1 MSSCTNTSIISAAF
15 IPDQDVTSG
24 KRLSFQQKTNTNWDS
39 TILAGDV
46 IRFDVDAGKFTKSI
60 ANPYVDGE
68 LDLSVAE
75 VVGVVEKIAQIE
87 GVTYATVVTH
97 GLINYPGLTY
107 SAVGGGDGGTDIFFL
122 SPGISGGLTA
132 AIEESRGFV
141 VKPVLQVC
149 PVADSEYNG
158 IVVNY
163 LGYESSEAES
173 ATLRLGES
181 TVGDIKVVDAKA
193 TLPRG
198 WIETTIP
205 QYLTVSGYPEAY
217 AIYSTTYGGYEEL
230 TVNGTAS
237 FVSSLLNANIRPINP
252 ATGRGIN
259 NFFKVISVDVTTN
272 KIIAE
277 HTTTKQEYWNPS
289 YTQYEVDNL
298 VVASDAALGT
308 GNNRPTTPR
317 LSVTFGRITHFR
329 TPKIETNLVIN
340 SGNENQLVTFDTKTL
355 LRVKRDTTAAYLPEE
370 ISFTNVELVGTLKT
384 QNVADVDSKLVSLET
399 RILALEQALGI

>member
-24 KRLSFQQKTNTNWDS
+24 KRLSFQQKTDTNWDS
-39 TILAGDV
+39 TISSGDV
-46 IRFDVDAGKFTKSI
+46 IRFDVDAGIFTKSI
-60 ANPYVDGE
+60 ADPYVNGV

-75 VVGVVEKIAQIE
+75 VVGVVEKIVQID

-107 SAVGGGDGGTDIFFL
+107 GAVGGGDGGTDIFFL

-149 PVADSEYNG
+149 PVAESEYNG

-181 TVGDIKVVDAKA
+181 TVGDIKVVDTKA
-193 TLPRG
+193 IVPRG
-198 WIETTIP
+198 WIETTVP
-205 QYLTVSGYPEAY
+205 QYLPINLYQEAY
-217 AIYSTTYGGYEEL
+217 QIYSTTYGAYEQL
-230 TVNGTAS
+230 TINGTSS
-237 FVSSLLNANIRPINP
+237 FVSSLLNAYIRPIDP
-252 ATGRGIN
+252 TTGRGIN
-259 NFFKVISVDVTTN
+259 NFFKVISVDVNNN
-272 KIIAE
+272 KIVTE
-277 HTTTKQEYWNPS
+277 HTTSKHEYWNPA
-289 YTQYEVDNL
+289 YTQYELRDLL
-298 VVASDAALGT
+298 VPSLPNA
-308 GNNRPTTPR
+308 RPTTVR
-317 LSVTFGRITHFR
+317 ITVTSGQITHFR

-340 SGNENQLVTFDTKTL
+340 SGNEDQLVSFDTKTL

-370 ISFTNVELVGTLKT
+370 ISFTNIDLLGTLKT
-384 QNVADVDSKLVSLET
+384 PNVADVDSKLVSLET
-399 RILALEQALGI
+399 RIQALEQALGI